1 MANTTLVDL
10 VGRVLNGRYRLLAPI
25 GSGASGRVYL
35 ADDVRLRRRVAVK
48 VLHGALADDSGF
60 LRRFR
65 AEAQT
70 AAALH
75 HPHVMA
81 VYDWGEDDGVAF
93 MVLELLKG
101 GSLRSLLD
109 TGHRLTPEQAAH
121 VGRQVAAALAY
132 AHGRGIVHRD
142 IKPANLLF
150 DAHGIV
156 RVADFGLARALA
168 EASWTEPAGT
178 MVGTAR
184 YAAPEQAEGAVLD
197 GRADLYALAIVLVE
211 ACTGD
216 VPIVGDTAIGTLA
229 ARSHRAIEGPE
240 ELGPLAPVITRAGKP
255 DPAARYRD
263 ASAMG
268 AALGAAA
275 RVLPAPAP
283 LVLPGIED
291 VLDDVD
297 TTRHAPNPR
306 FFDQDA
312 LTASPPTEVEVVPG
326 IAVPP
331 RATRAQMRR
340 SMIPFAVGIAII
352 VALVAGVAAVVAAGT
367 GSGPTVPVPALV
379 GLQEKDAAVRAT
391 DAGLL
396 MRVVE
401 RRTADDPA
409 GLVIEQHPETGEFA
423 AKDDEIAVVVSR
435 GPPPVPVPDV
445 TGKPSAEAQSALE
458 AAGFVVSV
466 EHRFDEN
473 VARDVILG
481 TEPAGGGQAPRE
493 STVKLVVSDGPAPVP
508 VPDVA
513 GLGYDEAAAALQAKR
528 LVGVRKEAYSDTVD
542 EGKVIG
548 TDPASGQPAARDSQ
562 VGIIVSLGPEIV
574 HVPTVTGKT
583 VEAASEAL
591 RSAGLVPS
599 VENYGPGKSV
609 RAQDPSGG
617 SQARKGSKVT
627 LFL

>member
-1 MANTTLVDL
+1 MAHTTLVDL

-65 AEAQT
+65 TEAQT

-109 TGHRLTPEQAAH
+109 AGDRLTPAQAAH
-121 VGRQVAAALAY
+121 VGRQVAAALAF

-178 MVGTAR
+178 VVGTAR
-184 YAAPEQAEGAVLD
+184 YAAPEQAQGATVD
-197 GRADLYALAIVLVE
+197 GRTDLYALAIVLVE
-211 ACTGD
+211 SCTGD
-216 VPIVGDTAIGTLA
+216 VPVVGDTAIGTLA
-229 ARSHRAIEGPE
+229 ARSHRAIEGPA

-255 DPAARYRD
+255 DPADRYHD

-268 AALGAAA
+268 AALAAAA
-275 RVLPAPAP
+275 RVLPPPDP
-283 LVLPGIED
+283 LPLPGID
-291 VLDDVD
+291 DMLDDVD

-306 FFDQDA
+306 FFDQDS
-312 LTASPPTEVEVVPG
+312 LTSSHDTQAEAVVG
-326 IAVPP
+326 IPVPQRTA
-331 RATRAQMRR
+331 RATRR
-340 SMIPFAVGIAII
+340 SMVPLAVGIAIV
-352 VALVAGVAAVVAAGT
+352 VAVVAGVAALVGAASGT
-367 GSGPTVPVPALV
+367 GTTVAVPALV
-379 GLQEKDAAVRAT
+379 GLEEKDAAVRAT

-409 GLVIEQHPETGEFA
+409 GLVIEQRPGTGEFA
-423 AKDDEIAVVVSR
+423 PEDDEIAVVVSK
-435 GPPPVPVPDV
+435 GPPPVPLPDV
-445 TGKPSAEAQSALE
+445 TGKPAADAQTALE
-458 AAGFVVSV
+458 TAGFVVSI
-466 EHRFDEN
+466 ERRYDEN
-473 VARDVILG
+473 VARDVTLG
-481 TEPAGGGQAPRE
+481 SEPAGGGRAPRE

-508 VPDVA
+508 VPDVS

-528 LVGVRKEAYSDTVD
+528 LAAVHKEAYSDTVE

-548 TDPASGQPAARDSQ
+548 TDPAAGQPAARDSQ
-562 VGIIVSLGPEIV
+562 VGVIVSLGPEIV
-574 HVPTVTGKT
+574 QVPNVTGKT

-591 RSAGLVPS
+591 RGAGLVPS
-599 VENYGPGKSV
+599 VENYGPGKTV

-617 SQARKGSKVT
+617 AQVRKGSKIT

>member
-1 MANTTLVDL
+1 MAHTTLVDL

-25 GSGASGRVYL
+25 GAGASGRVYL

-48 VLHGALADDSGF
+48 VLHGALADDGGF

-93 MVLELLKG
+93 MVVELLKG

-109 TGHRLTPEQAAH
+109 AGNHLTPEQAAH

-168 EASWTEPAGT
+168 EASWTEP
-178 MVGTAR
+178 VGTVVGTTR
-184 YAAPEQAEGAVLD
+184 YAAPEQVSGALD

-211 ACTGD
+211 SCTGE
-216 VPIVGDTAIGTLA
+216 VPVVGDTAIGTLA
-229 ARSHRAIEGPE
+229 ARAHRPIEGPE
-240 ELGPLAPVITRAGKP
+240 VLGPLAPVITRAGKP
-255 DPAARYRD
+255 DPADRYSD
-263 ASAMG
+263 AAAMG
-268 AALGAAA
+268 AALAAAA
-275 RVLPAPAP
+275 RVLPLPEP
-283 LVLPGIED
+283 LELPGLEHGAED
-291 VLDDVD
+291 LDR
-297 TTRHAPNPR
+297 TQHAPSAR

-312 LTASPPTEVEVVPG
+312 PTASRDVSPDAAAAASVP
-326 IAVPP
+326 
-331 RATRAQMRR
+331 RRSTRTAMRR
-340 SMIPFAVGIAII
+340 SAVPVVAGIAIV
-352 VALVAGVAAVVAAGT
+352 VALVAGVAALVGASAGAGT
-367 GSGPTVPVPALV
+367 TVAVPALV
-379 GLQEKDAAVRAT
+379 GVQEKEAAVRAT

-396 MRVVE
+396 MRVVD
-401 RRTADDPA
+401 RRTSDDPA
-409 GLVIEQHPETGEFA
+409 GLVIEQHPATGTFLAE
-423 AKDDEIAVVVSR
+423 DDAIEVVVSR
-435 GPPPVPVPDV
+435 GPPPVPLPDV
-445 TGKPSAEAQSALE
+445 TGQPAADAQAALE
-458 AAGFVVSV
+458 GASFVVSV
-466 EHRFDEN
+466 ERRYDEN
-473 VARDVILG
+473 VPRDVALG

-493 STVKLVVSDGPAPVP
+493 STVTLLVSDGPAPVP

-513 GLGYDEAAAALQAKR
+513 GLGYDEAAAALQEKR
-528 LVGVRKEAYSDTVD
+528 LAPVKQEAYSDTVE

-548 TDPASGQPAARDSQ
+548 TDPAAGQPAARDSE
-562 VGIIVSLGPEIV
+562 VGIIVSQGPEIIK
-574 HVPTVTGKT
+574 VPNVTGSN

-591 RSAGLVPS
+591 RAAGLVPD
-599 VENYGPGKSV
+599 VQNYSPGARV
-609 RAQDPSGG
+609 RAQDPSSGA
-617 SQARKGSKVT
+617 QARRGSKIT